1 MALLSAT
8 VYPNQMVFRLGAEP
22 LSKRSVNEIHEDCEE
37 GEGNNAENPF
47 RKGISKQNISLPMLA
62 RGMIVLLAFFIPL
75 STAITLIL
83 TYAILL
89 VWLIDKNAYARWQ
102 FYFSYP
108 LIKPIA
114 FFILVSSLGTLYSMG
129 SEKATLAG
137 FYHGLRLSL
146 IPVLAYYL
154 QEEQSKYKDLV
165 MYAFVCALIVTVICA
180 FLKVYAGIPIGARTY
195 GNDVFKDHIIISY
208 FMAISI
214 FFAYMWFLEE
224 KLSKELLIL
233 LMGLMLYHLIFLN
246 TGRIGFVILYICFSV
261 LAWHRYR
268 FKGILITYLLLSL
281 VMLCAYQYSDI
292 FSMRMNEFYQEFKLY
307 LQGKAVSSIGT
318 RLEWATNSLKL
329 FFEHPIIGFGTG
341 SYKHSY
347 AVYYAGQVE
356 KLADNPHNQY
366 LKMAVE
372 HGMIGVV
379 VLGWLFYS
387 QWKLV
392 QQLKGSN
399 LILGQS
405 IFLSFFIGCLFN
417 SWLKDVSEFH
427 FYCLMTAFF
436 IPCIQKLKN

>member
-1 MALLSAT
+1 MALLSVTA
-8 VYPNQMVFRLGAEP
+8 
-22 LSKRSVNEIHEDCEE
+22 
-37 GEGNNAENPF
+37 
-47 RKGISKQNISLPMLA
+47 SKQNISFSMLA

-75 STAITLIL
+75 STAMTLIL
-83 TYAILL
+83 TYAIVL
-89 VWLIDKNAYARWQ
+89 VWFIDKNTNARWQ

-114 FFILVSSLGTLYSMG
+114 FFILVSFLGTLYSMG

-137 FYHGLRLSL
+137 LYHGLRLSL

-154 QEEQSKYKDLV
+154 QGEQSKYKDLV
-165 MYAFVCALIVTVICA
+165 MYAFGSALIVTVICA

-208 FMAISI
+208 FMAIAI
-214 FFAYMWFLEE
+214 FYTYLWLLEE
-224 KLSKELLIL
+224 KHSKWLLMIL
-233 LMGLMLYHLIFLN
+233 LGLMLYHFIFLN

-268 FKGILITYLLLSL
+268 FKGMLITYLLLSL
-281 VMLCAYQYSDI
+281 MMLCAYQYSDI
-292 FSMRMNEFYQEFKLY
+292 FSMRINEFYQEFKLY

-318 RLEWATNSLKL
+318 RLEWLTNSISL
-329 FFEHPIIGFGTG
+329 FFERPLIGFGTG
-341 SYKHSY
+341 SFKHSY
-347 AVYYAGQVE
+347 AIYYAGQVE

-379 VLGWLFYS
+379 ALGWLFYS
-387 QWKLV
+387 QWK
-392 QQLKGSN
+392 QIQPLKGSN
-399 LILGQS
+399 LILAQS
-405 IFLSFFIGCLFN
+405 IFLSFFIGCFFN

-427 FYCLMTAFF
+427 LYCLMTAYF
-436 IPCIQKLKN
+436 IPYSVTIHDRSE